1 MNTKFH
7 APLGRDERKKMT
19 LVRLQKVL
27 ADAGIA
33 SRRASE
39 QLILEG
45 RVSVDGKQILELGT
59 KIDPEI
65 SKVEVDGE
73 SLSMKKTNVYLAFH
87 KPIGVLSTMS
97 DPDGRPSLGDYFKE
111 RNERLFHVG
120 RLDRESEGLILL
132 TNDGDM
138 AHRATHPSY
147 GMVKKYLI
155 EIEGVLTK
163 DQISQILQGVL
174 LDDGLTRA
182 LEVRTLREIN
192 PKHSWVEISIH
203 EGRYHIVRRIFEHY
217 ELPVLRLIR
226 TDFGPIALGET
237 GIGRYRKLNE
247 VELKNLFK
255 VLKINQ

>member
-1 MNTKFH
+1 M
-7 APLGRDERKKMT
+7 AII
-19 LVRLQKVL
+19 RLQKVL
-27 ADAGIA
+27 ADAGVA

-45 RVSVDGKQILELGT
+45 RVSVDGVQILELGT

-73 SLSMKKTNVYLAFH
+73 AIRNNKSKVYLAFH
-87 KPIGVLSTMS
+87 KPAGVLSTMS
-97 DPDGRPSLGDYFKE
+97 DPDNRPSLGDYFKE

-132 TNDGDM
+132 TNDGDL

-147 GMVKKYLI
+147 GMVKKYLV

-163 DQISQILQGVL
+163 DQLTELGKGIQLE
-174 LDDGLTRA
+174 DGLARA
-182 LEVRTLREIN
+182 LEIKTVREIN

-217 ELPVLRLIR
+217 EIPVLRLVR
-226 TDFGPIALGET
+226 TDFGPIALAET
-237 GIGRYRKLNE
+237 GVGRYRNLNE
-247 VELKNLFK
+247 VEMTKLFK